1 MDLEANTVC
10 FQQVNTAL
18 PLHDSSPPMTP
29 LWTQI
34 SSRLP
39 GFQEVEGP
47 GADPLGV
54 SGLLCGSLKV
64 GGAMQWESPLSDLQ
78 KDGRIGA
85 LNVTHSHLCTLFRQ
99 SHSVQ

>member
-1 MDLEANTVC
+1 MDLEANTAC

-18 PLHDSSPPMTP
+18 PPMTVHHLRHP
-29 LWTQI
+29 HGHRCLHVSQAFRRWKVLELTPWGSQACCVAP
-34 SSRLP
+34 SRW
-39 GFQEVEGP
+39 
-47 GADPLGV
+47 
-54 SGLLCGSLKV
+54 

-78 KDGRIGA
+78 KDSLIGV